1 VVGSTLGTLQHGAP
15 LAHYQVHPQDSWA
28 LDTQREGVRE
38 VVCVE
43 VVVVLVVVVAI
54 YCNSGGGGLS
64 CKISCLV
71 KWLVTHQ
78 W

>member
-1 VVGSTLGTLQHGAP
+1 MVGSTLGTLQHGAP

-54 YCNSGGGGLS
+54 
-64 CKISCLV
+64 
-71 KWLVTHQ
+71 
-78 W
+78 